1 MNFTKR
7 DAHHVTSDCGSYT
20 INKAGQGP
28 GRVVYMAVLDAPPR
42 SKILGTWRCADEP
55 GDRAAAY
62 REAIAACENHANGI
76 PA

>member
-7 DAHHVTSDCGSYT
+7 DKYHAVSECGRYT
-20 INKAGQGP
+20 INKTGGR

>member
-1 MNFTKR
+1 MTFTKR
-7 DAHHVTSDCGSYT
+7 DKYHAVSECGRYT